1 MLEKALQKYK
11 NNSIEAAQIIEELID
26 IARKIRDSEKE
37 AEALGMSPDEIA
49 FYDALAVNGSAR
61 EVMGDDQLR
70 KLAALLVKRVR
81 ANVTVDWTLRQDAQA
96 RLRIEVKRLLREYGY
111 PPDEQKIAT
120 ELVLEQASL
129 FGNEWAG

>member
-1 MLEKALQKYK
+1 
-11 NNSIEAAQIIEELID
+11 
-26 IARKIRDSEKE
+26 
-37 AEALGMSPDEIA
+37 MSPDEIA
-49 FYDALAVNGSAR
+49 FYDALASNGSASK
-61 EVMGDDQLR
+61 VMGDDQLR

-129 FGNEWAG
+129 FGNEWAS